1 MTSPVDQLL
10 DRSRLVS
17 EPYTLEEIDAAALR
31 VAARAAARR
40 AECAP
45 DDPEPEIAPVPGT
58 APVPEQDAAAQD
70 LRALCETAVMSDGA
84 LTSLRHFVARALP
97 EPCGARV
104 LGCVLQLTEREDSA
118 RLWWQY
124 AAGAGDSA
132 ATYCLYLH
140 HLAHGERPE
149 AEWWWRAQAAAVTS
163 GCGEPD
169 GGLHEFTTALRTPR
183 RDQAPDLATRTAQLN
198 AVLDYVP
205 AALAY
210 VDDDLDLPLPDPDF
224 TDRITSLTERRT
236 REAPLGPAPRTSAPG
251 WTWHDGGGAFGHRQR
266 VGSVAAE
273 FRRRRTLRAF
283 WRHCE
288 KCADCDPSGIPCHTH
303 EVVW

>member
-10 DRSRLVS
+10 DRSRLVN
-17 EPYTLEEIDAAALR
+17 EPYTLAEVNAAALR

-40 AECAP
+40 AESTR
-45 DDPEPEIAPVPGT
+45 DDPEPEI

-70 LRALCETAVMSDGA
+70 LSALCETAVMGDGA
-84 LTSLRHFVARALP
+84 LTCLRRFVARSLP
-97 EPCGARV
+97 EPSGARV

-149 AEWWWRAQAAAVTS
+149 AEWWWRQAAAVTV
-163 GCGEPD
+163 GRREPD
-169 GGLHEFTTALRTPR
+169 GGVPESTTALRAPR
-183 RDQAPDLATRTAQLN
+183 WAQPPDLAARTAQVN
-198 AVLDYVP
+198 AALDYVP
-205 AALAY
+205 AAVAY

-224 TDRITSLTERRT
+224 TDRITALTERRPH
-236 REAPLGPAPRTSAPG
+236 EPQLCPVAETSAPG
-251 WTWHDGGGAFGHRQR
+251 WAWHDSGSAFGHRHR

-288 KCADCDPSGIPCHTH
+288 KCADCDPSGIPCRTH